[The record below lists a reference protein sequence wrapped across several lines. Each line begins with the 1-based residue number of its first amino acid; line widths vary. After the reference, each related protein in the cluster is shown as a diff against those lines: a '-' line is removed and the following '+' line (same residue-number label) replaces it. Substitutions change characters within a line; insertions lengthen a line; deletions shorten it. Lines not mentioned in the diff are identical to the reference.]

1 MRCHRPHADPPPAPD
16 TDHGGPSV
24 SRVLVTGGAG
34 FIGAAVVAALLDDG
48 HEVRV
53 LDALAP
59 DLHPGGWPAHLDPR
73 AERVVGDV
81 RDLPAGVL
89 DGVDVVS
96 HQAAV
101 VGLGVD
107 LQDLP
112 HYVSTNDLGTACLL
126 AAMGRAGIG
135 RLVLASSMVVY
146 GEGRYACAEHGTVA
160 PAPRHES
167 ALAAGDFEPG
177 CPRCGRALSW
187 AAVPE
192 DAALDPRS
200 TYAATK
206 VAQEH
211 LAASWARLSGGTAT
225 ALRYHNVYG
234 PWMPKDT
241 PYAGVASLWRSA
253 LARGERPRVF
263 EDGGQLRDFVH
274 VSDVARANALALGAG
289 EPGTLTAFNVA
300 SGHPVSV
307 LDVAARL
314 SAGSGLAPVVTG
326 EYRLGDVR
334 HVVASPERA
343 RAVLGFTARVTP
355 DAGLAAFGSAPLRGE
370 PSRDDQGTAQGQGS
384 RMDAGAQSGDHGLRP
399 LRLPSSGSGLPS
411 C

>member
-1 MRCHRPHADPPPAPD
+1 
-16 TDHGGPSV
+16 V

-34 FIGAAVVAALLDDG
+34 FIGAAVTTALLNDG

-53 LDALAP
+53 LDTLAAE
-59 DLHPGGWPAHLDPR
+59 LHPGGWPAHLDER

-112 HYVSTNDLGTACLL
+112 HYVSTNDLGTANLL
-126 AAMGRAGIG
+126 AAMGRAGVG
-135 RLVLASSMVVY
+135 QLVLASSMVVY
-146 GEGRYACAEHGTVA
+146 GEGRYTCPEHGTVA
-160 PAPRHES
+160 PAPRRES
-167 ALAAGDFEPG
+167 ALAVGEFEPG
-177 CPRCGRALSW
+177 CPRCGTALAW

-192 DAALDPRS
+192 DAPLDPRS

-211 LAASWARLSGGTAT
+211 LAASWARLSGGSAT

-274 VSDVARANALALGAG
+274 VSDVARANALALVAG

-300 SGHPVSV
+300 SGHPVTV
-307 LDVAARL
+307 LDVATGL
-314 SAGSGLAPVVTG
+314 SAGSGLVPVVTG

-334 HVVASPERA
+334 HVVASPAKAQE
-343 RAVLGFTARVTP
+343 VLGFTARVTP
-355 DAGLAAFGSAPLRGE
+355 VKGLAAFSSAPLRG
-370 PSRDDQGTAQGQGS
+370 
-384 RMDAGAQSGDHGLRP
+384 DASAAAGLT
-399 LRLPSSGSGLPS
+399 LT
-411 C
+411 

>member
-1 MRCHRPHADPPPAPD
+1 MRQVDGRAAPAVVVPP
-16 TDHGGPSV
+16 V

-34 FIGAAVVAALLDDG
+34 FVGAAVVAALLEDG

-53 LDALAP
+53 LDALDPAV
-59 DLHPGGWPAHLDPR
+59 HPGGWPGHLDDR

-81 RDLPAGVL
+81 RALPAGVL

-112 HYVSTNDLGTACLL
+112 HYVSTNSLGTASLL
-126 AAMGRAGIG
+126 AAMGRAGVG

-146 GEGRYACAEHGTVA
+146 GEGRYACPEHGQVA
-160 PAPRHES
+160 PAPRREA
-167 ALAAGDFEPG
+167 ALAAGDFEPP
-177 CPRCGRALSW
+177 CPTCGASLAW
-187 AAVPE
+187 ELVPE
-192 DAALDPRS
+192 DAPLDPRS

-211 LAASWARLSGGTAT
+211 LAASWARLSGGTAV

-263 EDGGQLRDFVH
+263 EDGGQQRDFVH
-274 VSDVARANALALGAG
+274 VSDVARANGLALHAG
-289 EPGTLTAFNVA
+289 EAGALTPVNVA
-300 SGHPVSV
+300 SGHPVTV
-307 LDVAARL
+307 LGVATAL
-314 SAGSGLAPVVTG
+314 SASSGIAPVVTG

-334 HVVASPERA
+334 HVVASPARA
-343 RAVLGFTARVTP
+343 RELLGFTASVRP
-355 DAGLAAFGSAPLRGE
+355 EEGIAAFGSAPLRGDRA
-370 PSRDDQGTAQGQGS
+370 PA
-384 RMDAGAQSGDHGLRP
+384 
-399 LRLPSSGSGLPS
+399 
-411 C
+411 